1 MRPPRVTMQ
10 PLAPIADDAAA
21 PVIEPVRTVPADEPQ
36 PVSRA
41 RGTDLPPFEPKS
53 EEEDLA

>member
-21 PVIEPVRTVPADEPQ
+21 PVIDPVRSAPAEEPQ

-41 RGTDLPPFEPKS
+41 RGTDLPPFEKP
-53 EEEDLA
+53 EEDLA